1 MMLGKAAVESRYDR
15 SLHKKG
21 PALEQP
27 ICFMLSHPFLED
39 QLSEL
44 LGKVAAIKSFFEFL
58 DGSRRLK

>member
-21 PALEQP
+21 PALELP
-27 ICFMLSHPFLED
+27 SCFMFSQPCLED

-44 LGKVAAIKSFFEFL
+44 LGKVAGIKSFFEFF